1 MTSWEEE
8 TKVQFNDQ
16 NHHSGGSNKHGFS
29 IFFFF
34 FPSIMVLLKGLDW
47 HALMC
52 IWIDGVVNVMN
63 IRHVLLVWPS
73 TLKGS

>member
-8 TKVQFNDQ
+8 TRVQFNDQ

-29 IFFFF
+29 IFFF

-73 TLKGS
+73 PLKGS